1 MLART
6 KPIAVNRLRHA
17 LEVMVRLIGRKKM
30 EPKNQFGH
38 PAVKVLILCLICLTA
53 LSAAA
58 QDKLPIN
65 RVKEMLQAGK
75 VTIGPIVM
83 IPSGPVASL
92 LSRSGFDWLWIDM
105 EHGAISIE
113 TAQYMIDATK
123 GSSTVPLV
131 RIPWN
136 HHWLAK
142 PALDAGAM
150 GVITPLV
157 NTKEEAA
164 LSVAALRYPPEGVR
178 GFGPLSFAA
187 ARWGL
192 SVPEYTKVANKEI
205 LAIVQIEDIEAVNRI
220 DEILSVP
227 GIDLVFVGMVDLSG
241 SMGLLG
247 QTSHSEV
254 EEAAQ
259 KVLAAAKR
267 SRIPAGIMALT
278 PDEINKRIE
287 EGFQFIAVTSDALM
301 LESAAKRLLKWVT
314 WDVQWIYGLIGFN
327 KEFFYSV
334 TPCALWVTFPHLRK
348 V

>member
-1 MLART
+1 MKRMHQLGRLAVQALLLACMWLAAPLSGAQE
-6 KPIAVNRLRHA
+6 KPPL
-17 LEVMVRLIGRKKM
+17 
-30 EPKNQFGH
+30 
-38 PAVKVLILCLICLTA
+38 
-53 LSAAA
+53 
-58 QDKLPIN
+58 N

-75 VTIGPIVM
+75 VTIGPIVQ

-105 EHGAISIE
+105 EHGGITIE
-113 TAQYMIDATK
+113 TAQLMIDATK
-123 GSSTVPLV
+123 GSPTIPLV

-142 PALDAGAM
+142 PVLDAGAM

-164 LSVAALRYPPEGVR
+164 SSVAALRYPPEGVR
-178 GFGPLSFAA
+178 GFGPSFAA

-192 SVPEYTKVANKEI
+192 TVPEYAKAANREI

-227 GIDLVFVGMVDLSG
+227 GVDLVFIGMFDLSG

-247 QTSHSEV
+247 QTSHPKV

-259 KVLAAAKR
+259 RVLAAAKK
-267 SRIPAGIMALT
+267 SRVPAGIIALA
-278 PDEINKRIE
+278 PDEINRRIA
-287 EGFQFIAVTSDALM
+287 EGFQFIAVSTDAL
-301 LESAAKRLLKWVT
+301 LLTSAAR
-314 WDVQWIYGLIGFN
+314 GLIGQI
-327 KEFFYSV
+327 K
-334 TPCALWVTFPHLRK
+334 R
-348 V
+348 